1 VSPFEINPAMN
12 TTSLF
17 SGFNRRSNSPQNA
30 FSNFAN
36 FTNTLMMQPTGD
48 PSAMSISPTQQFFWI
63 PSASNSPE
71 KQKNQPSPEMMAG
84 FAVCGA
90 VQPIYMRVSPKR
102 AIEEVQD
109 NNDNNNRSESNDVNG
124 TTGDG
129 DGDGDNGTA
138 DTTMGPPPRKRARTR
153 AERTERVGTRRSA
166 RLSR

>member
-1 VSPFEINPAMN
+1 
-12 TTSLF
+12 
-17 SGFNRRSNSPQNA
+17 
-30 FSNFAN
+30 
-36 FTNTLMMQPTGD
+36 
-48 PSAMSISPTQQFFWI
+48 
-63 PSASNSPE
+63 
-71 KQKNQPSPEMMAG
+71 MMAG